1 MEDSMT
7 EAASAIISGVAL
19 VVFSMIGGGMI
30 FVLAKDYVKR
40 NLRNKE

>member
-1 MEDSMT
+1 MP
-7 EAASAIISGVAL
+7 EAVSAIISGIAL
-19 VVFSMIGGGMI
+19 VSFSMIGGGII